1 MKASTLTALAFLL
14 SMALFAQPLFAQPL
28 FAQALF
34 AQTRSAQPGAGH
46 RPGAGYRPGYRFL
59 HSGNEVAN
67 KNFYLFTVIGHS
79 KPVTQLLAGDDTLKT
94 LLRNRLNLIDAHA
107 YDTTRTA
114 ESLITGFRWNS
125 DDSAKVDRALRRLYE
140 KKSALLDTMINTQ
153 LRPSGACERWKDST
167 NLGLLLHAWGLEVHG
182 MNYILD
188 QYGLGKKL
196 RYPRIDSVSY
206 DVNGGYYRAF
216 LKTLFSV
223 LDERKNSMR
232 LFYQPSL
239 AIAMELMRANDRD
252 EPARFEPLHM
262 GVNKAAATRAKTL
275 AWNKYPYTAILVPG
289 EGPELTTVAFDPIGR
304 LRCDLAAD
312 RWRKGRAPFIIV
324 SGGYCHPWHTSFCE
338 AEQMKRYL
346 VETCGLPENAV
357 IMDPQARHTTT
368 NFRNGVRLMIRYGFP
383 LDKPALCVSTRE
395 QTDYIENAGFDR
407 RNLRELGYLPYEGKK
422 RLGPHDIAF
431 LPVMDCL
438 QLDPGDPLDP

>member
-1 MKASTLTALAFLL
+1 MKTFSFTAILCIL
-14 SMALFAQPLFAQPL
+14 SMALFAQ
-28 FAQALF
+28 
-34 AQTRSAQPGAGH
+34 
-46 RPGAGYRPGYRFL
+46 PGAGYRPGYRFL
-59 HSGNEVAN
+59 QSGNLVAD
-67 KNFYLFTVIGHS
+67 KNFYLFTVIDHS
-79 KPVTQLLAGDDTLKT
+79 KPIIQALAGDDTLT
-94 LLRNRLNLIDAHA
+94 AILHDRIDLIDAHA
-107 YDTTRTA
+107 NDTAKTA

-125 DDSAKVDRALRRLYE
+125 DDSAMVDKALRRVYG
-140 KKSALLDTMINTQ
+140 KKRSVFDTMINTQ

-167 NLGLLLHAWGLEVHG
+167 NLGLLLHAWGQSVHG
-182 MNYILD
+182 INYILD

-206 DVNGGYYRAF
+206 NVNGLYYRDL
-216 LKTLFSV
+216 LKVLFPV
-223 LDERKNSMR
+223 LKEHGDAMH

-239 AIAMELMRANDRD
+239 LIAMELMRANDRD
-252 EPARFEPLHM
+252 EPARFEPLGT

-275 AWNKYPYTAILVPG
+275 AWSKYQYTAILVPG

-312 RWRKGRAPFIIV
+312 RWRKGLAPFIIV
-324 SGGYCHPWHTSFCE
+324 SGGYCHPFHTPFCE
-338 AEQMKRYL
+338 AEQMKHYL

-383 LDKPALCVSTRE
+383 LTKPALCVSTRE
-395 QTDYIENAGFDR
+395 QSDYIENAGFDR
-407 RNLRELGYLPYEGKK
+407 RNLHELGYLPYKDKK
-422 RLGPHDIAF
+422 RLGPHEIVF
-431 LPVMDCL
+431 FPVTDCL

>member
-1 MKASTLTALAFLL
+1 
-14 SMALFAQPLFAQPL
+14 MALFAQPGPAAQPSRN
-28 FAQALF
+28 
-34 AQTRSAQPGAGH
+34 TQPGPAAH
-46 RPGAGYRPGYRFL
+46 SRAGYQPGYRFL
-59 HSGNEVAN
+59 HSGDEAAD

-79 KPVTQLLAGDDTLKT
+79 KSVTQALATDDTLT
-94 LLRNRLNLIDAHA
+94 EILHDRIDLIDAHTN
-107 YDTTRTA
+107 DTARTA
-114 ESLITGFRWNS
+114 ESLITGFRWS
-125 DDSAKVDRALRRLYE
+125 GDDSATADRALRRIYE
-140 KKSALLDTMINTQ
+140 KKSAALDTMINTQ
-153 LRPSGACERWKDST
+153 LRPSGAFERWKDST
-167 NLGLLLHAWGLEVHG
+167 NLSLLLQAWGQEVRG
-182 MNYILD
+182 INYILD

-206 DVNGGYYRAF
+206 NVNGAYYRAL

-223 LDERKNSMR
+223 LEEHTGSMH

-239 AIAMELMRANDRD
+239 TLAMELMRANDRD
-252 EPARFEPLHM
+252 EPARFEPLAT
-262 GVNKAAATRAKTL
+262 GVNRAAATRAKTL
-275 AWNKYPYTAILVPG
+275 VWGKYQYAAILVPG

-312 RWRKGRAPFIIV
+312 RWRKGLAPFIIV
-324 SGGYCHPWHTSFCE
+324 SGGYCHPFHTPFCE

-346 VETCGLPENAV
+346 LTTCKLPENAV

-383 LDKPALCVSTRE
+383 LNKPALCVSTRE

-407 RNLRELGYLPYEGKK
+407 RNLHELGYLPYEGKK
-422 RLGPHDIAF
+422 RLGPHDIVF
-431 LPVMDCL
+431 FPVTDCL